1 MFFLSFLSK
10 LRFLT
15 HEWYLFLVEIRFV
28 LCDIVELSYSSA
40 STFLCVN
47 NNGWTNTEEG
57 IVYQYEVFNDTSVG
71 EKTTHTSCS
80 NCKTSHKHVE
90 TSRHLLTLSLNR
102 VSISGLMLTVITD
115 SEWFEPNNK
124 LFAILAVTRNFQHV
138 YARNYLSKNQSTASS
153 LVCLYHNM

>member
-124 LFAILAVTRNFQHV
+124 LFAKPCCYQELPACIC
-138 YARNYLSKNQSTASS
+138 SKLFIKKTKYSELFSV
-153 LVCLYHNM
+153 LV